1 MVISNLLA
9 LASWIWRS
17 RDTLLFPT
25 PNFSILFAAS
35 LVLCPLRTNLGIE
48 TDLFAVKKITLF
60 FSLVILKLVR
70 CTTAVLLISV
80 LESSVITVQ
89 VSCRRARLLHDFYKI
104 V

>member
-48 TDLFAVKKITLF
+48 TDLFAVKNNAF
-60 FSLVILKLVR
+60 
-70 CTTAVLLISV
+70 LLISD
-80 LESSVITVQ
+80 LETGQ
-89 VSCRRARLLHDFYKI
+89 MYNSCFVNQCFRIVCYYCTSFLQASTFVARLL
-104 V
+104 